1 MSGVTDSVFDEINGV
16 RFIDFIVDEMQAEKE
31 EKEISV
37 NKLAREVIR
46 ALDFLWHEKVEYNGI
61 KLQSVIEYYET
72 FSVPVNK
79 ASFARLLQSADSFYT
94 KLKFESRNKK

>member
-61 KLQSVIEYYET
+61 KLQSVVEYFEV
-72 FSVPVNK
+72 FNVPVNK
-79 ASFARLLQSADSFYT
+79 ASFCRLMQVADSFYT
-94 KLKFESRNKK
+94 KLKFDSRSKK